1 MAVRTPRVH
10 LPSPQTCYARQ
21 TIATASAC
29 VYIYVRV
36 AHRGAYICIKYWPC
50 VSSSQVAI
58 HRRFHPLIK
67 QLIDT
72 RIPYWLDCVSAQLSR
87 TLVDSWMDAF
97 LFFSFFLSAA
107 EETRLTAGNS
117 LDGRMDGA
125 ANFHGWKLERWIG
138 RRRLRPARFGWKF
151 FNEKRG
157 FVYFQWFLIVRQR
170 NYRWRERFFRK
181 WIFHDSNDDRHII
194 VKFNN
199 PFFLSRQSW
208 AKRKGLIIFKR

>member
-1 MAVRTPRVH
+1 MAVRTLRVH

-36 AHRGAYICIKYWPC
+36 AHRGAYICIKYWLC

-87 TLVDSWMDAF
+87 TLVDSWMDVDF

-157 FVYFQWFLIVRQR
+157 LFPV
-170 NYRWRERFFRK
+170 
-181 WIFHDSNDDRHII
+181 IFNCSPEELSVARTVFSKMDFPRISNDDRHII

-199 PFFLSRQSW
+199 PFFLSRRSW
-208 AKRKGLIIFKR
+208 AKRKDW

>member
-1 MAVRTPRVH
+1 M
-10 LPSPQTCYARQ
+10 C
-21 TIATASAC
+21 I
-29 VYIYVRV
+29 YIYVRV

-157 FVYFQWFLIVRQR
+157 LFPVIFNCSPEELSVARTVFSKMDFPRFEWWSTHYRQ
-170 NYRWRERFFRK
+170 
-181 WIFHDSNDDRHII
+181 I
-194 VKFNN
+194 
-199 PFFLSRQSW
+199 
-208 AKRKGLIIFKR
+208 

>member
-21 TIATASAC
+21 TIATASAY

-36 AHRGAYICIKYWPC
+36 AHRGAYICIKYWLC

-87 TLVDSWMDAF
+87 TLVDSWMDVDF

-117 LDGRMDGA
+117 LDGRTDGA
-125 ANFHGWKLERWIG
+125 ANFHGWKLKRW
-138 RRRLRPARFGWKF
+138 LVEEDYDRPDLDGSFLMRSV
-151 FNEKRG
+151 
-157 FVYFQWFLIVRQR
+157 VYSQWFLIVRQR

-199 PFFLSRQSW
+199 LSLEMKLSET
-208 AKRKGLIIFKR
+208 KGLIIFKR

>member
-107 EETRLTAGNS
+107 EETRLTAGIPWM
-117 LDGRMDGA
+117 DGRMEPRIFTDENWNDG
-125 ANFHGWKLERWIG
+125 LVEEDYD
-138 RRRLRPARFGWKF
+138 RPDLDGSFLMRSV
-151 FNEKRG
+151 
-157 FVYFQWFLIVRQR
+157 VYSQWFLIVRQR

-199 PFFLSRQSW
+199 LSLEMKLSET
-208 AKRKGLIIFKR
+208 KGLIIFKR

>member
-21 TIATASAC
+21 TIATASAY

-36 AHRGAYICIKYWPC
+36 AHRGAYICIKYWLC

-117 LDGRMDGA
+117 LDGRTDGA
-125 ANFHGWKLERWIG
+125 ANFHGWKLKRW
-138 RRRLRPARFGWKF
+138 LVEEDYDRPDLDGSFLMRSV
-151 FNEKRG
+151 
-157 FVYFQWFLIVRQR
+157 VYSQWFLIVRQR